1 MSDLDDD
8 LLALAG
14 GADSDY
20 DSSPEPDVTSKK
32 RRITDFEDDDDEGE
46 DGNAENADDEFE
58 QEEIVNPYPLE
69 GKYKDASD
77 RDRLEA
83 MDELTKERILFDRGQ
98 EMEKYNERKYLLE
111 RMKELKRGLAQKSSS
126 VVSAKSRS
134 KAVNTKEDKLSELRK
149 QRQKRQKK
157 STDSY
162 DEDEDDDE
170 ESDDNLEDDFD
181 DDGYDEEGEVEW
193 GGVLSTQRGISGARK
208 RSTVR
213 ATVTDINTIAVGR
226 TVLSKHFYVSDFTD
240 LVIDCYGKINVGMDN
255 RTRQPLYRL
264 VKIMDVVSRPEKSY
278 VLPAGSKCD
287 IYLKVSQNSRQVRE
301 FPLGMFS
308 DSPVTNDEFDRYVKE
323 LQKADEEIE
332 YVDDVNDKFE
342 QLSHMINRGISD
354 NDVNEM
360 LVRKQKQKAQDLNSL
375 SGYDAVFEK
384 TKLRDQL
391 KIAEQENDFVRVK
404 DLQTRL
410 SKLDQVIVEK
420 TKDKDGSSKTYDS
433 MQKVNERNRKLNLAN
448 IRKAEIKNQIQRKS
462 VEQSNDD
469 PFLRLKTVTRIF
481 YQEITEQEN
490 QRALADAHKNFLK
503 DLEDRTKNEE
513 KLAASTYRVLG
524 KIDEVIRTIDIDL
537 QI

>member
-20 DSSPEPDVTSKK
+20 GSSLEPDVTSKK
-32 RRITDFEDDDDEGE
+32 RRITDFDEDDDDEGR
-46 DGNAENADDEFE
+46 GNAEGEDEEEE

-69 GKYKDASD
+69 GKYKDVAD

-83 MDELTKERILFDRGQ
+83 MDELTKERILFDREQ

-111 RMKELKRGLAQKSSS
+111 RMKELKRGPTQKSSS

-149 QRQKRQKK
+149 QREKRQKK
-157 STDSY
+157 SYDSY
-162 DEDEDDDE
+162 EEDEDEDD
-170 ESDDNLEDDFD
+170 ESEDNLEDDLD
-181 DDGYDEEGEVEW
+181 DDGYDEDGEVEW
-193 GGVLSTQRGISGARK
+193 GGTLSRGGVPGIRK
-208 RSTVR
+208 RSTAR

-226 TVLSKHFYVSDFTD
+226 TILSKHFYVSDFTD
-240 LVIDCYGKINVGMDN
+240 LVIDCYGKINVGGDS
-255 RTRQPLYRL
+255 RTRQPHYRL
-264 VKIMDVVSRPEKSY
+264 VKIIDVVSRPDKSY
-278 VLPAGSKCD
+278 PLPTGSRCD
-287 IYLKVSQNSRQVRE
+287 TYLKVSQNSRQVRE
-301 FPLGMFS
+301 FPIGIFS
-308 DSPVTNDEFDRYVKE
+308 DSPVTGDEYDRYVKE
-323 LQKADEEIE
+323 LQKADEEIDL
-332 YVDDVNDKFE
+332 VDDVNDKFE
-342 QLSHMINRGISD
+342 QLTHMVNRGISD
-354 NDVNEM
+354 KDVNEM
-360 LVRKQKQKAQDLNSL
+360 LSRKQKQKAHDLNSL

-391 KIAEQENDFVRVK
+391 KIAEQENDFGKLK
-404 DLQTRL
+404 DLQARL
-410 SKLDQVIVEK
+410 NKLNKVIVEK
-420 TKDKDGSSKTYDS
+420 TKEKDGSSKAYDS

-448 IRKAEIKNQIQRKS
+448 IRKAEIKNQIQRKQ
-462 VEQSNDD
+462 VEQSSDD

-481 YQEITEQEN
+481 YQDITEQEN

-524 KIDEVIRTIDIDL
+524 KIDEVIRTIDIDI